1 MTLKIV
7 HSDPEPGYAMNLLN
21 LDVETLRSNPL
32 NLRADLAVSADL
44 VESIRAHG
52 ILQPL
57 LVTETDPDE
66 YLIVAGHRRF
76 AAAVRAGLA
85 EVPAIIRDDLGET
98 SEQVATMLGENA
110 DRVGLNVVEKAKG
123 YQLMLDHGMTVTA
136 ISKRTGHKAAV
147 IKQHLPAAGADDRV
161 QGLLADGKISL
172 DDLAALDE
180 FDDDPELRDNLEA
193 GLGKP
198 GFKWELERHQHNRR
212 FAEQSVTQR
221 EELEAKGI
229 PVSDNTMAPDDPGD
243 GMTWEKLPAGTTPA
257 AAATEDG
264 ELAAIVRRNYGDVK
278 DPVEVC
284 LYKKVAASE
293 KAIAQAE
300 EDKAARLLEEE
311 LAAATAV
318 RAQWLAARAARA
330 TSVTQAATLVRQ
342 LIMGKLD
349 NEPFKWR
356 RFADLLGIAIEIPED
371 LDAAQRGEHIDTKI
385 KAALSKMLLPQ
396 LVTHLAV
403 LENEEVDL
411 SLRASYAWGE
421 AAPNSYRG
429 ERILAWREQLAA
441 WRYPLAPVEQRL
453 VDAAEQA
460 EA

>member
-1 MTLKIV
+1 MTLRIV
-7 HSDPEPGYAMNLLN
+7 HSDQESGYAPHLLM
-21 LDVETLRSNPL
+21 LDVEALRSNPL
-32 NLRADLAVSADL
+32 NLRADLAVGPDL
-44 VESIRAHG
+44 IESIRSHG
-52 ILQPL
+52 VLQPL
-57 LVTETDPDE
+57 LVTEADPDE

-85 EVPAIIRDDLGET
+85 EVPAIVRDDLGGV
-98 SEQVATMLGENA
+98 SEQVATMIGENA
-110 DRVGLNVVEKAKG
+110 DRVDLNIVEKAKG
-123 YQLMLDHGMTVTA
+123 YQLMLDDGMSITA
-136 ISKRTGHKAAV
+136 ISKRTGHKAAE
-147 IKQHLPAAGADDRV
+147 IKKHLPAAAADERV
-161 QGLLADGKISL
+161 QGLLADGKIGL

-180 FDDDPELRDNLEA
+180 FDDDPETRA
-193 GLGKP
+193 S
-198 GFKWELERHQHNRR
+198 LERILGTSGWRYELQRHQNNRR
-212 FAEQSVTQR
+212 WAEQSVSQR

-229 PVSDNTMAPDDPGD
+229 TVSSNTMRLDDAGE
-243 GMTWEKLPAGTTPA
+243 GMTWEKLPAGTDPA
-257 AAATEDG
+257 EVDG
-264 ELAAIVRRNYGDVK
+264 EVEAIIRRDYHDVK
-278 DPVEVC
+278 NPSSVEYHV
-284 LYKKVAASE
+284 KVPASE
-293 KAIAQAE
+293 KALAKAAE
-300 EDKAARLLEEE
+300 NKAARLLEEE
-311 LAAATAV
+311 LEAASAV

-411 SLRASYAWGE
+411 SLRASSAWGK
-421 AAPNSYRG
+421 AAPHSYLG
-429 ERILAWREQLAA
+429 ARILAWREQLAA

-453 VDAAEQA
+453 VDAAASSA
-460 EA
+460 E